1 MDGLDVKDVTTLIA
15 DMILAGIDTSSYTSG
30 FLLYE
35 VARNHG
41 VAGRIRAEDATNGS
55 AAAASD
61 RLRTAKFAKNVLK
74 ESLRLHPISIGT
86 GRIAVQDC
94 VMSGYYVPKG
104 VVLISQ
110 NQGKSIE
117 ATKKSIET
125 VTIFHFPF

>member
-1 MDGLDVKDVTTLIA
+1 MGGLDVKDVTTLIA

-35 VARNHG
+35 VARNQG

-55 AAAASD
+55 AAAAAFD

-94 VMSGYYVPKG
+94 VMSGYHVPKG

-110 NQGKSIE
+110 NQGS
-117 ATKKSIET
+117 KSIET
-125 VTIFHFPF
+125 TKTSIETV

>member
-1 MDGLDVKDVTTLIA
+1 MGGLDVKDVTTLIA

-35 VARNHG
+35 VARNQG
-41 VAGRIRAEDATNGS
+41 VAGRIRAEDAINGS

-61 RLRTAKFAKNVLK
+61 RLRTAKYAKNVLK

-94 VMSGYYVPKG
+94 VMSGYHVPKG

-110 NQGKSIE
+110 NQGSKSIE
-117 ATKKSIET
+117 ATTKTSIET
-125 VTIFHFPF
+125 V